1 MKKIRIRIRDE
12 QPGLYFRDHKKQ
24 FFGLKYLNSLMWIR
38 DPQHCF
44 YVSASKTKSQTRD
57 PHDSL
62 SAPRPCLNMLLQRCA
77 APLLLPAVE
86 AGVLVLGVRSAHV
99 LPRQRKGDQGLAKG
113 AGLLH
118 LPLTQLLHPPHLQQ
132 LGLGSVGSVNHV

>member
-1 MKKIRIRIRDE
+1 MDPGSATLFLCFRIKNE
-12 QPGLYFRDHKKQ
+12 ES
-24 FFGLKYLNSLMWIR
+24 NS
-38 DPQHCF
+38 
-44 YVSASKTKSQTRD
+44 D

-62 SAPRPCLNMLLQRCA
+62 SALRPCLNMLLQRCA
-77 APLLLPAVE
+77 APLLLLPAVE